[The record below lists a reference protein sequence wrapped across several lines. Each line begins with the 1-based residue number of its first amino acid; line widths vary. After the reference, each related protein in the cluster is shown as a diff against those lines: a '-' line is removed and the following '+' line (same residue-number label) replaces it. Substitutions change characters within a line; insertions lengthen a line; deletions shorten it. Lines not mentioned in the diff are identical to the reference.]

1 MIEQDTIR
9 LLRECDAGIKMGIT
23 SIDDVVDYVCSDRL
37 KRSLLNSKKEHQKLQ
52 REIEKLLNDYQDE
65 GKDPSIITTTMSWMK
80 TKMKLI
86 MKESDDTIA
95 DLMTEGCNMG
105 IKSLNKYLNK
115 YEAAD
120 EKSKDIT
127 KKLIRIEDKLSNELR
142 EYL

>member
-1 MIEQDTIR
+1 
-9 LLRECDAGIKMGIT
+9 MGIT

>member
-1 MIEQDTIR
+1 
-9 LLRECDAGIKMGIT
+9 
-23 SIDDVVDYVCSDRL
+23 
-37 KRSLLNSKKEHQKLQ
+37 
-52 REIEKLLNDYQDE
+52 
-65 GKDPSIITTTMSWMK
+65 
-80 TKMKLI
+80 